1 MLKFLN
7 FIGRV
12 NIKDKFLFLIVIGM
26 VCMEI
31 MNMKLIFTVYG
42 NSWQR
47 MSASSDYNHYY
58 RTNQLAGSIP
68 SQILVQVIKGRHVTL
83 LGNVDRVAGIFSL
96 YSESVDI
103 QPCDIPDS
111 KAAVWRES
119 FLKGS
124 ATNDFRWFGFNS
136 CLSEQDVEYLREN
149 FKMCNKDY
157 KSNLYICDSDTV
169 LSDNLVSIV
178 DNKYNAYVMTE
189 EQWRSMDE
197 R

>member
-83 LGNVDRVAGIFSL
+83 LGNVDHVAGIFSL

-103 QPCDIPDS
+103 QPCAIPDS

-124 ATNDFRWFGFNS
+124 ATNNFSWFGFNS
-136 CLSEQDVEYLREN
+136 CLSEQDVEYLRLREN
-149 FKMCNKDY
+149 F

-169 LSDNLVSIV
+169 LSDNLVIII
-178 DNKYNAYVMTE
+178 DNKYNAYVMTD